1 MSIKLINLATEVGIP
16 PDFVEQGLLTDIQQT
31 ENEFQ
36 RLKFVH
42 FDVLLT
48 LTSFKDIKE
57 SRKVF

>member
-1 MSIKLINLATEVGIP
+1 MSIKLINLATEVCIP
-16 PDFVEQGLLTDIQQT
+16 PDFVEQGLFTDIQQT

-42 FDVLLT
+42 FDVLLA